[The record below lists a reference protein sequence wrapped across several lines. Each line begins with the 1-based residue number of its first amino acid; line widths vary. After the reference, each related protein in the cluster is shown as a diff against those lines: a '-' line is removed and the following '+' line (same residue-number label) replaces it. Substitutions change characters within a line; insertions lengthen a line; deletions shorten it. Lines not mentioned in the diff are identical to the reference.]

1 MVGKHFLKLMVG
13 LALGATAMSGW
24 GASQLQI
31 DNARD
36 KGLWWL
42 FAHQGG
48 EGTWGS
54 APNTTVADTAA
65 ALEALANAGIRGP
78 VFSRG
83 YSWLANAEASSADSL
98 ARQIAAVRGAGGD
111 TSRLTTKLAGG
122 RNSLRGWGAYHRYDT
137 SYPDTALAVSVLAP
151 VAGYVT
157 ADIQAGACQILVGKR
172 ADNGWSYSKA
182 AFSSAANSS
191 IVPTVYNMLALD
203 AARTSRGL
211 ANSLSCSGTS
221 YNMTTVLDNA
231 ATWLLTQ
238 KNPDNGFGAGGV
250 SSVIETTLAYQAL
263 AKFRPADPATGAAL
277 DYLLGLQSAADG
289 SWNGD
294 AFQTAL
300 VMKLL
305 PAPTV
310 PLADTDGDGVPDVV
324 EAAMGTNP
332 LVADGRW
339 LAGGNGQGVAG
350 LTLPLELGQDVVL
363 GQPFNYTLSV
373 IGGTPPYA
381 WQLVSGSLPPGL
393 ALGGSNGTISGTT
406 TATGRY
412 AFTYGV
418 TDAAQNSSQTLG
430 LINVYVSPPSLATG
444 DINNDGV
451 VDAADV
457 ALVERMTLGLMAPTQ
472 TQSQRADVSPVGS
485 PDGVI
490 DASDVARIRL
500 RALGLD

>member
-1 MVGKHFLKLMVG
+1 MVGKHILKMMVG
-13 LALGATAMSGW
+13 LALGAAAVSGW
-24 GASQLQI
+24 GATQPQI
-31 DNARD
+31 DNARAR
-36 KGLWWL
+36 GLWWL

-54 APNTTVADTAA
+54 APNTTVADTAT
-65 ALEALANAGIRGP
+65 ALDALANAGIRGP
-78 VFSRG
+78 LFSRG

-98 ARQIAAVRGAGGD
+98 ARQIASVRGAGGD
-111 TSRLTTKLAGG
+111 TSRLVSKLTSG

-137 SYPDTALAVSVLAP
+137 SYPDTALAVTVLAP
-151 VAGYVT
+151 VSGYVT
-157 ADIQAGACQILVGKR
+157 ADIQAGVCQILVGKR

-182 AFSSAANSS
+182 AFPNAANSS
-191 IVPTVYNMLALD
+191 IVPTVYNMQALD

-211 ANSLSCSGTS
+211 ANSLPCSGTS

-238 KNPDNGFGAGGV
+238 RNPDNGFGAGGV
-250 SSVIETTLAYQAL
+250 SSVIETALVYQAL
-263 AKFRPADPATGAAL
+263 AKFRPADPATGTAF
-277 DYLLGLQSAADG
+277 DYLLGRQNAADG

-305 PAPTV
+305 PVPTA
-310 PLADTDGDGVPDVV
+310 PLADTDGDGVPDEV
-324 EAAMGTNP
+324 ETPMGTNP
-332 LVADGRW
+332 LVADGRG

-350 LTLPLELGQDVVL
+350 LTLPLQLGQEVVV
-363 GQPFNYTLSV
+363 GEPFNYTLSV
-373 IGGTPPYA
+373 SGGTPPYA
-381 WQLVSGSLPPGL
+381 WNVVVGSLPPGL
-393 ALGGSNGTISGTT
+393 VLGSTTGTISGTP

-412 AFTYGV
+412 AFTYAA
-418 TDAAQNSSQTLG
+418 TDAAQTSSQAVG
-430 LINVYVSPPSLATG
+430 LITVYAAPPSVATG
-444 DINNDGV
+444 DINGDGV

-457 ALVERMTLGLMAPTQ
+457 ALVERMALGLMVPTPTQ
-472 TQSQRADVSPVGS
+472 KQRADVSPAGS

-500 RALGLD
+500 KALGLD

>member
-1 MVGKHFLKLMVG
+1 VGKHFLKLMVG
-13 LALGATAMSGW
+13 LAFGAAATSGW
-24 GASQLQI
+24 GATQPQI
-31 DNARD
+31 DNARA

-42 FAHQGG
+42 FAHQSG

-54 APNTTVADTAA
+54 AQNTTVADTAT
-65 ALEALANAGIRGP
+65 ALDALAVAGIRGP

-98 ARQIAAVRGAGGD
+98 ARQIASVRGAGGD
-111 TSRLTTKLAGG
+111 TSRLLTKLTGG

-157 ADIQAGACQILVGKR
+157 ADIQAGACQILLGKR
-172 ADNGWSYSKA
+172 VDNGWSYSKA
-182 AFSSAANSS
+182 AFPNAANSS
-191 IVPTVYNMLALD
+191 IVPTAYNMLALD
-203 AARTSRGL
+203 AARISRGL

-221 YNMTTVLDNA
+221 YNLTTVLDNA

-238 KNPDNGFGAGGV
+238 KNPDNGFGAGGI
-250 SSVIETTLAYQAL
+250 SSVIETALAYQAL
-263 AKFRPADPATGAAL
+263 AKFRPADPATAAAL
-277 DYLLGLQSAADG
+277 DYLLNKQSAANG

-305 PAPTV
+305 PAPIA
-310 PLADTDGDGVPDVV
+310 PLADTDKDGVPDVV
-324 EAAMGTNP
+324 EVSMGTNP
-332 LVADGRW
+332 IVADGRW
-339 LAGGNGQGVAG
+339 LASGNGQGVAG

-363 GQPFNYTLSV
+363 GQPFSYTLSV
-373 IGGTPPYA
+373 IGGTAPYA
-381 WQLVSGSLPPGL
+381 WKIVSGSLPPGL
-393 ALGGSNGTISGTT
+393 VLGSATGTIGGTP

-412 AFTYGV
+412 PFTYGV
-418 TDAAQNSSQTLG
+418 TDAAQASSQTVG
-430 LINVYVSPPSLATG
+430 VINVYVAPPSMATG
-444 DINNDGV
+444 DINGDGV

-457 ALVERMTLGLMAPTQ
+457 ALVERIAFGLMVPTQ
-472 TQSQRADVSPVGS
+472 QQRQRADVSPAGS